1 MLNGVDPGG
10 DGRDV
15 VGLVHDTEDD
25 TLIGSVLL
33 SELGPD
39 ASKLVVGRATLGD
52 DSAIPASVVVLG

>member
-1 MLNGVDPGG
+1 M
-10 DGRDV
+10 
-15 VGLVHDTEDD
+15 GLVHDTEDD